1 MPRNPGS
8 QMLMNHLRR
17 FVYLIVITIFSSANA
32 GSYDDFFRAIRADDP
47 RTLSAL
53 FARGFDPNTIDPQG
67 RTPLSL
73 AFHYEAYAAALAL
86 VSHPEFRFDEPNA
99 AGETP
104 LMLAALR
111 GQWELARALL
121 VRGARLERPGWTPLH
136 YAAAGADPR
145 LVQLLIGHGAPL
157 DARAPNGNTPLMM
170 AARYGSEAGAWA
182 LLQAGADPRLRN
194 QDGLTAAD
202 FARSVDRV
210 NLARDLERRSSSVRS
225 DGPDSV
231 SESR

>member
-1 MPRNPGS
+1 
-8 QMLMNHLRR
+8 MLMHHLRKL
-17 FVYLIVITIFSSANA
+17 FYLIAAICFSSANA

-47 RTLSAL
+47 RTLDAL
-53 FARGFDPNTIDPQG
+53 FARGFDPNTIDSQG
-67 RTPLSL
+67 RSPLSL

-86 VSHPEFRFDEPNA
+86 VRHPDFRFDEPNA

-170 AARYGSEAGAWA
+170 AARHGSEAGAWA

-210 NLARDLERRSSSVRS
+210 NLARDLERRSSVRS
-225 DGPDSV
+225 GGPDSV